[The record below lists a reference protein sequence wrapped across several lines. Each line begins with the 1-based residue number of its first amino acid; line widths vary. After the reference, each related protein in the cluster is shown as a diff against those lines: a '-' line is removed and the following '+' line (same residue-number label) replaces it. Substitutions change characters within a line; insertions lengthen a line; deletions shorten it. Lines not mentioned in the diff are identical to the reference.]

1 MLALPL
7 FLSSIPG
14 LNRHGRYDNCIH
26 DIDEAVCN
34 LHRPLDH
41 VRAIDG
47 QCATLPLDDQRHVSE
62 VYAKLADA
70 GGSEQQLAHAVGVL
84 HLKVEPFDD
93 DQCRDAGML
102 RPVTK
107 PLGLSMGD
115 RACLALARRRDATA
129 LTTDRIWTEVQET
142 LNIRVELLR

>member
-1 MLALPL
+1 MSEAFVLDASAVLCLLKGEKGTDRVIEVLPRS
-7 FLSSIPG
+7 FIS
-14 LNRHGRYDNCIH
+14 
-26 DIDEAVCN
+26 AVN
-34 LHRPLDH
+34 L
-41 VRAIDG
+41 
-47 QCATLPLDDQRHVSE
+47 SE

-107 PLGLSMGD
+107 PLGLSSEVWGEWWFG
-115 RACLALARRRDATA
+115 ARRDGIGYA
-129 LTTDRIWTEVQET
+129 Q
-142 LNIRVELLR
+142 RVRL

>member
-1 MLALPL
+1 MSEAFVLDASAVLCLLKGENGTDRVIEVLPRS
-7 FLSSIPG
+7 FIS
-14 LNRHGRYDNCIH
+14 
-26 DIDEAVCN
+26 AVN
-34 LHRPLDH
+34 L
-41 VRAIDG
+41 
-47 QCATLPLDDQRHVSE
+47 SE

-70 GGSEQQLAHAVGVL
+70 GGSEEKIAHAVGVL

-102 RPVTK
+102 RPATK

-115 RACLALARRRDATA
+115 RACLALARRRNATA
-129 LTTDRIWTEVQET
+129 LTTDRIWTEVQKT